1 MLTRLPM
8 KTYIQ
13 NMEPVLTGEFG
24 SIVKIAFTINTGLE
38 VMEGIIALLILE
50 KKCKHL
56 TL

>member
-8 KTYIQ
+8 KTHIQ

-24 SIVKIAFTINTGLE
+24 SIEDSIYYKYWTG
-38 VMEGIIALLILE
+38 GNGGYYSSTYIGK